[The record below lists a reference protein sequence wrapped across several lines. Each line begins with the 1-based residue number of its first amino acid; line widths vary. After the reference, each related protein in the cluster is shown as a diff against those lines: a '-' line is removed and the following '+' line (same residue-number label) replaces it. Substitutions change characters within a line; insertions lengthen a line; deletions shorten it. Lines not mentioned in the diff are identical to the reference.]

1 MVELRNN
8 FENLVLHDSHG
19 VHLKIIEG
27 PRSTGC
33 HFAPCHFKSELRTF
47 IKNSKMPNLPI
58 LNGMEGN

>member
-33 HFAPCHFKSELRTF
+33 HFAPCHFKPIRSFDLSEL
-47 IKNSKMPNLPI
+47 IKVKLVHFKGIGPT
-58 LNGMEGN
+58 